1 MPKRIKDKWLG
12 SRTYADHYQII
23 SDYADAVEI
32 DVAELIRLAVD
43 EYMTNHPV
51 KRPVEP
57 LADTLKPGKEQAWQ

>member
-1 MPKRIKDKWLG
+1 MARKIKDKWLG
-12 SRTYADHYQII
+12 SRTDADHYQVI

-51 KRPVEP
+51 KRPAKPMAEQI
-57 LADTLKPGKEQAWQ
+57 KPGRSNQ